1 MKIID
6 NKNSIDNIDN
16 TDNTNNIIKNNVKY
30 GCYLCGID
38 EDQIKSNKISDR
50 TFASYQIPI
59 RIPPICKPV
68 LQSSTKRPSSSSI

>member
-6 NKNSIDNIDN
+6 NKNSI
-16 TDNTNNIIKNNVKY
+16 DNTNNIIKNNVKY

-38 EDQIKSNKISDR
+38 EDQRKSDSISNR

-59 RIPPICKPV
+59 RIPPICKTAP
-68 LQSSTKRPSSSSI
+68 QADIKRPSSSSK